1 MKIDRL
7 SDGFGRRFPY
17 LRLSVTDVCNFRCS
31 YCLPNGY
38 QKGTSQD
45 FLRLDEIRRLVTAF
59 AGLGMWK
66 IRLTG
71 GEPTVRQDFDAIAET
86 VASVPGI
93 RTVAFTTNAYR
104 LEQNSAAWRAAG
116 LTAINISV
124 DSLDSRT
131 FAQLTGHNKLAKV
144 LAGVDAAE
152 AAGFDPIKLNVVLL
166 KGINDHSLD
175 DFFAFVRDRRI
186 SLRFIELMETG
197 LSADY
202 FKKFHLS
209 GQHVLDHL
217 ERRGW
222 SLRPRHDGEGPA
234 KVFTHPEHKGTIGLI
249 APYSRDFCS
258 TCNRL
263 RVTSLGKLR
272 LCLFGD
278 GGFDLRPLLQS
289 DDDLGALQERVQK
302 LMGLKKVSHF
312 LHEGDTG
319 ATPHLASVGG

>member
-1 MKIDRL
+1 MKMDRL

-17 LRLSVTDVCNFRCS
+17 LRLSLTDVCNFRCT

-38 QKGTSQD
+38 QKVGRQD
-45 FLRLDEIRRLVTAF
+45 FLRIDEVQRLVSAF

-71 GEPTVRQDFDAIAET
+71 GEPTVRQDFEDIARA
-86 VASVPGI
+86 VAQTPGI

-104 LEQNSAAWRAAG
+104 LEENAQRWRDAG
-116 LTAINISV
+116 LNAINISV
-124 DSLDSRT
+124 DSLDART
-131 FAQLTGHNKLAKV
+131 FHELTGHDKLKKV

-152 AAGFDPIKLNVVLL
+152 AAGFKSIKLNVVLL
-166 KGINDHSLD
+166 KGVNDRALG
-175 DFFAFVRDRRI
+175 DFCAFVRDRDI

-197 LSADY
+197 LSKSY
-202 FKKFHLS
+202 FEKFHLS
-209 GQHVLDHL
+209 GDHVLNHL
-217 ERRGW
+217 AENGW
-222 SLRPRHDGEGPA
+222 TQRPRQEGEGPA
-234 KVFTHPEHKGTIGLI
+234 KVFTHGDHRGSIGLI

-263 RVTSLGKLR
+263 RVTALGKLR

-278 GGFDLRPLLQS
+278 GGHDLRPYLQS
-289 DDDLGALQERVQK
+289 DGDLVALQDRVQR
-302 LMGLKKVSHF
+302 LMGLKKISHF